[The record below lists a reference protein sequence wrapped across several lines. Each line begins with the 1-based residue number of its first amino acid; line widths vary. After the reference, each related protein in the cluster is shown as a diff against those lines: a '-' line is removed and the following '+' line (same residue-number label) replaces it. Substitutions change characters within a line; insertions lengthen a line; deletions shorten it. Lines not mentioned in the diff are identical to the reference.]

1 MVDHS
6 FTGTISSG
14 ICCEIFRE
22 IDGIIELGSKQKQRL
37 RVHIGRMFLFDFE
50 GVPDSCLL
58 PGGLNWFSRAA
69 EDISTNSLSP
79 HTAGLSSV
87 SQAALPL
94 IGQHYP
100 EGLRKSLAK
109 SIQEASGM
117 LSPSTLSVA
126 WLALSFSYIESLC
139 SSAFLCFKVITSE
152 LPGYSRSPL
161 T

>member
-1 MVDHS
+1 M
-6 FTGTISSG
+6 
-14 ICCEIFRE
+14 
-22 IDGIIELGSKQKQRL
+22 
-37 RVHIGRMFLFDFE
+37 
-50 GVPDSCLL
+50 
-58 PGGLNWFSRAA
+58 NWVSRAA
-69 EDISTNSLSP
+69 EDISTDSLSP
-79 HTAGLSSV
+79 HKAGLSSV

-117 LSPSTLSVA
+117 LSPSKLSVA
-126 WLALSFSYIESLC
+126 WLALPFSYVESLC

-161 T
+161 IKLSGSATRNFHELEMLGVHARVSFYPFEKTDDYLGKQRSDPGPKSYEDALSVSKW

>member
-1 MVDHS
+1 M
-6 FTGTISSG
+6 
-14 ICCEIFRE
+14 
-22 IDGIIELGSKQKQRL
+22 LQKTL
-37 RVHIGRMFLFDFE
+37 AD
-50 GVPDSCLL
+50 
-58 PGGLNWFSRAA
+58 
-69 EDISTNSLSP
+69 SLSP

-87 SQAALPL
+87 SEAALPL

-126 WLALSFSYIESLC
+126 RPALSFSYVESLC
-139 SSAFLCFKVITSE
+139 SSVFLCFKVITSE

-161 T
+161 NKFSGSATRYFHELEMLGVHGVSFYPFAKTDDYLGK